1 MSKPLTKAERE
12 AERRRAIL
20 VVRGPSPSVDRREAK
35 ATLALLADLD
45 AKDAALAD
53 LESATRRLLEYHS
66 LSTKDIC
73 VDCGAGEGV
82 DVRAFEN
89 HSPECTFREVWR
101 HVRRAAEAL
110 GGE

>member
-1 MSKPLTKAERE
+1 MLTKAERE
-12 AERRRAIL
+12 AIRQ
-20 VVRGPSPSVDRREAK
+20 EAEGYQ
-35 ATLALLADLD
+35 AWTQYRQLLALLADLD
-45 AKDAALAD
+45 VKDAALAD
-53 LESATRRLLEYHS
+53 LESETRRLLEYHS
-66 LSTKDIC
+66 LSTRDIC

-101 HVRRAAEAL
+101 RVRRAAEAL